1 MGWERGRGG
10 RVEGC
15 MQTAVRGGLLIPF
28 IHPSIPRKTERRERD
43 RRLVP
48 RVWRQFVE
56 KRGSGDCGTHG
67 AQRRDGECSRGATV
81 RPWTCRES
89 VDTRFTVLPSCT
101 STPPFRLR
109 PLSLP
114 RLFWSEPKGGTIKPQ
129 DAFRED
135 PVTRALALSSALT
148 KSATEREETRPL
160 RESLLVVV
168 VWRSSTPGS
177 IPWYPA
183 TLSLYL
189 SLDGLLNI
197 FLPLPRAHLRRFS
210 PQFHGNEIHVLRLQ
224 LVLLRLAAAFSRF
237 SAVASSVLY
246 LSLLSNRYICRYSV
260 NM

>member
-1 MGWERGRGG
+1 MGYEREKERERREEGG
-10 RVEGC
+10 VYANSCAWRASH
-15 MQTAVRGGLLIPF
+15 T
-28 IHPSIPRKTERRERD
+28 IHPSIHLSIPRKTERRERD
-43 RRLVP
+43 RSKGLTAV
-48 RVWRQFVE
+48 
-56 KRGSGDCGTHG
+56 RGKGGGDCGTHG

-101 STPPFRLR
+101 ASTPVSATSIPSS
-109 PLSLP
+109 PLPHPLF
-114 RLFWSEPKGGTIKPQ
+114 LFWSEAKGGYTIKPQ

-224 LVLLRLAAAFSRF
+224 LSSFAAAFSRF
-237 SAVASSVLY
+237 PSVLS
-246 LSLLSNRYICRYSV
+246 LSLSPL
-260 NM
+260 